1 MIRVTE
7 VTVVE
12 EPHIAYIE
20 YFVVRAIE
28 ETIEIL
34 CRLQEVR
41 EPNQSWEIRTSPL
54 QESSSQL
61 NLVSFLLECR
71 L

>member
-1 MIRVTE
+1 MVRVTE

-12 EPHIAYIE
+12 EPHVADVE
-20 YFVVRAIE
+20 NFVVRTIE

-34 CRLQEVR
+34 CWLQEVR
-41 EPNQSWEIRTSPL
+41 EPNQSWEICPSSL
-54 QESSSQL
+54 KESSSEL
-61 NLVSFLLECR
+61 NLVSFLLECG